1 MATPDLDMMPARFL
15 VVCHTVE
22 MTDCTRQ
29 ITFIP
34 YRFCD
39 FLACPTASSRRRE
52 IHTTFQV
59 EKCLHACTHAISER
73 ERAIRDWASFWAWF
87 RQLFPLAKLWRSLRA
102 ARLSIAPWPSAGG
115 ERREAEAMSKTTD
128 DEKIR
133 TVSVSWPVHP
143 ALDEIIQ
150 ELEDTLELKPDPPG
164 LLT

>member
-1 MATPDLDMMPARFL
+1 MHARTQSVSESARF
-15 VVCHTVE
+15 V
-22 MTDCTRQ
+22 
-29 ITFIP
+29 IG
-34 YRFCD
+34 
-39 FLACPTASSRRRE
+39 
-52 IHTTFQV
+52 
-59 EKCLHACTHAISER
+59 LH
-73 ERAIRDWASFWAWF
+73 FGWAWC

-150 ELEDTLELKPDPPG
+150 ELEDKLELKPDPPG